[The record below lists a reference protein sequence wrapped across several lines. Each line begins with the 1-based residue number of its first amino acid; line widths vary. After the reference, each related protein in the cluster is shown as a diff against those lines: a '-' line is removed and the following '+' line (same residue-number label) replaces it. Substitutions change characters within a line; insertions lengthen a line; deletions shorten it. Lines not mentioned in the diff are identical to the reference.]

1 MRICPLNS
9 PKVPSASN
17 HDGRRETPSALA
29 GVRMFR
35 FGSLALALWSIL
47 ATHCSADASHARTL
61 DELHLVSE
69 APSPQPQPAEVFP
82 DGESRDSIV
91 LVDPEDLEL
100 SRNGATVAP
109 YAANPPIPLAS
120 PVPQPRAPEELMR
133 TERGTLLSIPLSS
146 EDLAKA
152 MKDAATMKCSNT
164 CPTSYDGICSDGAMS
179 VAFCSGAP
187 AFGAV
192 GRGACAV
199 AESSDCELGSDC
211 ALRPALPNVKPLAS
225 QLSACPPG
233 VQAGT
238 AGSVRSSPPR
248 PRKWGAVVS

>member
-1 MRICPLNS
+1 MALSRKEICPLNFL
-9 PKVPSASN
+9 KVPSASN

-35 FGSLALALWSIL
+35 CGSLALALWSIL

-82 DGESRDSIV
+82 DSESRDSIV

-120 PVPQPRAPEELMR
+120 PVPQPRTPEELMR
-133 TERGTLLSIPLSS
+133 
-146 EDLAKA
+146 AWH
-152 MKDAATMKCSNT
+152 AAQH
-164 CPTSYDGICSDGAMS
+164 TS
-179 VAFCSGAP
+179 V
-187 AFGAV
+187 V
-192 GRGACAV
+192 GRPGQGN
-199 AESSDCELGSDC
+199 EGRSDDEVLKYVSN
-211 ALRPALPNVKPLAS
+211 L
-225 QLSACPPG
+225 
-233 VQAGT
+233 
-238 AGSVRSSPPR
+238 VR
-248 PRKWGAVVS
+248 WHLL

>member
-1 MRICPLNS
+1 MY
-9 PKVPSASN
+9 
-17 HDGRRETPSALA
+17 E
-29 GVRMFR
+29 
-35 FGSLALALWSIL
+35 
-47 ATHCSADASHARTL
+47 
-61 DELHLVSE
+61 
-69 APSPQPQPAEVFP
+69 EVFP
-82 DGESRDSIV
+82 DRESRDSIV

-179 VAFCSGAP
+179 VAFCSEAP

-211 ALRPALPNVKPLAS
+211 ALRPALPNAEPPAS
-225 QLSACPPG
+225 QLNACPPG

-238 AGSVRSSPPR
+238 AVSVRSSPPR
-248 PRKWGAVVS
+248 PRKRTAVS